1 MTTRFSLSELS
12 EMLGVPVDVVRT
24 AVEALSQEQE
34 LTAETFLYGQRN
46 WRVAP
51 SDVKRLQKWIDAAG
65 ADGQISLERPRRRI
79 KRRQKLSPEQE

>member
-24 AVEALSQEQE
+24 AVEHLAGQKE
-34 LTAETFLYGQRN
+34 LTAETFVYGQRS

-51 SDVKRLQKWIDAAG
+51 SDVKRLQDWIQSDAG
-65 ADGQISLERPRRRI
+65 GENLRVKRPQRRI
-79 KRRQKLSPEQE
+79 KRKQKVEDK